1 MSHEQKS
8 NKMDKKKALS
18 TPKEKKAAKKM
29 KKDIQ
34 IPEVT
39 DVFMAIVKEYNEVFQ
54 CEDWNAYL
62 INNKEVDLEMVL
74 VVSKGYDEDELTET
88 SLLRH
93 KIEKLPAK
101 SFAKVEL
108 MQEEVLKLSNFFKV
122 LCWIILDSKTFFK
135 FATFF
140 TFTFIILHLL
150 MPRFLRLAQRS
161 ARAFFFSSSSFVLF
175 TS

>member
-1 MSHEQKS
+1 
-8 NKMDKKKALS
+8 
-18 TPKEKKAAKKM
+18 M

-54 CEDWNAYL
+54 CEDWNAYI
-62 INNKEVDLEMVL
+62 INNKDTVLEMVL
-74 VVSKGYDEDELTET
+74 IVSKGYDENQLKET

-108 MQEEVLKLSNFFKV
+108 MQEEVLKLSNFFNV
-122 LCWIILDSKTFFK
+122 TFFEGNAMFDK
-135 FATFF
+135 KYLFEKGTIKESALRM
-140 TFTFIILHLL
+140 IPLL
-150 MPRFLRLAQRS
+150 NKKG
-161 ARAFFFSSSSFVLF
+161 VLVK
-175 TS
+175 

>member
-1 MSHEQKS
+1 
-8 NKMDKKKALS
+8 
-18 TPKEKKAAKKM
+18 M

-62 INNKEVDLEMVL
+62 INNKDTAIEMVL
-74 VVSKGYDEDELTET
+74 IVSKGYDEDQLTET

-108 MQEEVLKLSNFFKV
+108 LYEDVLKLSNFFNV
-122 LCWIILDSKTFFK
+122 TFFEGNAMFNK
-135 FATFF
+135 KYLFEKGTIKEGALRM
-140 TFTFIILHLL
+140 IPLLNKKGIL
-150 MPRFLRLAQRS
+150 AK
-161 ARAFFFSSSSFVLF
+161 
-175 TS
+175 

>member
-1 MSHEQKS
+1 
-8 NKMDKKKALS
+8 
-18 TPKEKKAAKKM
+18 M

-62 INNKEVDLEMVL
+62 INNKDTAIEMVL
-74 VVSKGYDEDELTET
+74 IVSKGYDEDQLTET

-108 MQEEVLKLSNFFKV
+108 LYEDVLKLSNFFNV
-122 LCWIILDSKTFFK
+122 TFFEGNAMFDK
-135 FATFF
+135 KYLFEKGTIKESALRM
-140 TFTFIILHLL
+140 IPLLNKKGIL
-150 MPRFLRLAQRS
+150 AK
-161 ARAFFFSSSSFVLF
+161 
-175 TS
+175 

>member
-1 MSHEQKS
+1 
-8 NKMDKKKALS
+8 
-18 TPKEKKAAKKM
+18 M

-62 INNKEVDLEMVL
+62 INNKDTAIEMVL
-74 VVSKGYDEDELTET
+74 IVSKGYDEDQLKET

-108 MQEEVLKLSNFFKV
+108 LEESVLKLSNFFNV
-122 LCWIILDSKTFFK
+122 TFFEGNAMFEK
-135 FATFF
+135 KYLFDKGTIKEGALRM
-140 TFTFIILHLL
+140 IPLLNKKGIL
-150 MPRFLRLAQRS
+150 
-161 ARAFFFSSSSFVLF
+161 VK
-175 TS
+175 